1 MNDMGIISF
10 DAILSK
16 VHHVCLQTE
25 FSEYIETYYSD
36 YDMYVGWSQGWNP
49 GDNDTDFIY
58 SDLGKPQCGKECHH
72 IEFSDGD
79 TVEEKKKKIRDAVD
93 HTKIEWKWGKR
104 NGQKRQ
110 YYIKCDGE
118 TCSRVWKE

>member
-1 MNDMGIISF
+1 MIWVLYHSMQYCPKCI
-10 DAILSK
+10 
-16 VHHVCLQTE
+16 
-25 FSEYIETYYSD
+25 
-36 YDMYVGWSQGWNP
+36 MYVYKLNFRNISKHIILTMTCMWGWSQGWNP

-104 NGQKRQ
+104 NGQKRTIL
-110 YYIKCDGE
+110 Y
-118 TCSRVWKE
+118 